1 MALDIINYPLGKNR
15 CYQQNVK
22 RTPIGIQIHS
32 IGCAQ
37 GTGKAVAD
45 SFNNSTVAAFVTYVC
60 DADTPGLV
68 YQCGSEDLYTWAD
81 AGYGNR
87 NLITIEIAESDYM
100 KYTPNSA
107 TYKITDQAKFT
118 ADILRGY
125 DTAVALCAEIC
136 KKRGWDPFTKLE
148 HGLYLI
154 SSHDEG
160 RIAGVSSS
168 HVDPSHIWSQ
178 FGLSMDT
185 FRRAVKTALERGD
198 SVETEPV
205 IKYRVRKTW
214 TDVASQTNA
223 FESLDLAKSDADK
236 HPGYSV
242 FNEKGEA
249 VYTSVWYNVGIPAS
263 KKAFIEAVA
272 ETAVIL
278 YPITKILP
286 SVVIGQ
292 CCLET
297 GYGLGSDST
306 ALVKVNNLLGMKK
319 DLINNTWKDYSVW
332 PGKSI
337 KKLTPEEVNGK
348 VIKKYDYFR
357 AYDNYEQCITDYE
370 MFLLNVKNDKGYKYR
385 HVAGMT
391 DPKEVITAISKGGY
405 ATDSGYISKVM
416 ALINANDLTKYD
428 KEVIK
433 TSTAT
438 TTIKDKYV
446 VRRKLAEKKYQLGAF
461 SNLKNAKKLANANWG
476 YRVYDLETRK
486 AVYIPKISVKELFI
500 AKMIQFDNYVQDD
513 NAAGKQWYYYNGKP
527 SKGSFWETRR
537 ANMRWTNC
545 CGGVQLAAYAAGVPK
560 KALCWY
566 LQRGKIVW
574 LNDHAEKDAK
584 EYFDIID
591 VRTKTLSQCIKDGT
605 VVPGDILGY
614 MTLSH
619 TNAYPMPGFTFD
631 SGHLWCQGKGE
642 GAKYTKWVGPLAYG
656 NYKISYIFRI
666 KK

>member
-1 MALDIINYPLGKNR
+1 MSLNIIDYPLGKNR

-45 SFNNSTVAAFVTYVC
+45 SFNNATTAAFVTYIC
-60 DADTPGLV
+60 DADVPGRV
-68 YQCGSEDLYTWAD
+68 YRCGSEELYTWAD

-87 NLITIEIAESDYM
+87 NLITVEIAESDYM
-100 KYTPNSA
+100 VYKPNSA
-107 TYKITDQAKFT
+107 TYTITDQEKFK

-136 KKRGWDPFTKLE
+136 KRRKWDPYTKLD

-160 RIAGVSSS
+160 RIAGSSS
-168 HVDPSHIWSQ
+168 AHVDPTHIWSKV
-178 FGLSMDT
+178 GLSMDT
-185 FRRAVKTALERGD
+185 FRRAVKVAMERGAT
-198 SVETEPV
+198 VETEPV
-205 IKYRVRKTW
+205 IKYRVRKSW
-214 TDVASQTNA
+214 ADASSQTNA
-223 FESLDLAKSDADK
+223 YENLDLAKAEADRY
-236 HPGYSV
+236 PGYSV
-242 FNEKGEA
+242 YNEKGEA

-272 ETAVIL
+272 QTAVGL
-278 YPITKILP
+278 YSKTKILP

-306 ALVKVNNLLGMKK
+306 ELVKVNNLLGMKK
-319 DLINNTWKDYSVW
+319 DLINNTWKDYTVW
-332 PGKSI
+332 NGKSI
-337 KKLTPEEVNGK
+337 KKKTPEEVGGK
-348 VIKKYDYFR
+348 VIYKYDYFR
-357 AYDNYEQCITDYE
+357 VYDNYEQCITDYE
-370 MFLLNVKNDKGYKYR
+370 MFLLHVKNDNGYKYR

-416 ALINANDLTKYD
+416 AVINANNLTQYD
-428 KEVIK
+428 KKVIPVPV
-433 TSTAT
+433 
-438 TTIKDKYV
+438 KDKYV
-446 VRRKLAEKKYQLGAF
+446 VRRKLGEKKYQLGAF
-461 SNLKNAKKLANANWG
+461 SNLKNAKSMANKNWG
-476 YRVYDLETRK
+476 YKVYDIETREL
-486 AVYIPKISVKELFI
+486 VYSPKITVKQMFI

-513 NAAGKQWYYYNGKP
+513 NAAGKQWYYFNGKA
-527 SKGSFWETRR
+527 SKGSFWATRK

-574 LNDHAEKDAK
+574 LNNHAEADAK
-584 EYFDIID
+584 EYFDIIK
-591 VRTKTLSQCIKDGT
+591 VGNKTLNQCIKDGT

-619 TNAYPMPGFTFD
+619 TNAYLMPGFTFD
-631 SGHLWCQGKGE
+631 SGHLWCEGKGE
-642 GAKYTKWVGPLAYG
+642 GAKYTRWVGPLAYG

>member
-1 MALDIINYPLGKNR
+1 MSLNILNYPLGKNR

-22 RTPIGIQIHS
+22 RTPVGIQIHS

-45 SFNNSTVAAFVTYVC
+45 SFNNATTANFVTYIC
-60 DADTPGLV
+60 DADVPGKV
-68 YQCGSEDLYTWAD
+68 YQCGSEELYTWAD

-87 NLITIEIAESDYM
+87 NLITVEIAESDYM
-100 KYTPNSA
+100 AYKPNSA
-107 TYKITDQAKFT
+107 TYTITDQAKFK

-136 KKRGWDPFTKLE
+136 KRRKWDPNTKLE

-160 RIAGVSSS
+160 RIAGTSSA
-168 HVDPSHIWSQ
+168 HFDPTHIWSQ

-185 FRRAVKTALERGD
+185 FRRAVKVAMERGAT
-198 SVETEPV
+198 VETEPV
-205 IKYRVRKTW
+205 VKYRVRKSW
-214 TDVASQTNA
+214 TDAASQTNA
-223 FESLDLAKSDADK
+223 YENLDLAKAEADR

-242 FNEKGEA
+242 YNEKGEA
-249 VYTSVWYNVGIPAS
+249 VYASKELPVLGGIPSS
-263 KKAFIEAVA
+263 KEAFIEAVSKI
-272 ETAVIL
+272 AVEL
-278 YPITKILP
+278 YSKTKILP

-306 ALVKVNNLLGMKK
+306 ELVKVNNLLGMKA
-319 DLINNTWKDYSVW
+319 DLINNTWKDFTVW
-332 PGKSI
+332 NGKSI
-337 KKLTPEEVNGK
+337 KKKTPEEKDGK
-348 VIKKYDYFR
+348 VIYKYDYFR
-357 AYDNYEQCITDYE
+357 VYDNYEQCITDYE
-370 MFLLNVKNDKGYKYR
+370 MFLLNVKNDNGYKYR
-385 HVAGMT
+385 QVAGMT

-416 ALINANDLTKYD
+416 AVINANSLTQYD
-428 KEVIK
+428 KKVIPVPV
-433 TSTAT
+433 
-438 TTIKDKYV
+438 KDKYV
-446 VRRKLAEKKYQLGAF
+446 VRRKLGEKKYQLGAF
-461 SNLKNAKKLANANWG
+461 SNLKNAKKKANENWG
-476 YRVYDLETRK
+476 YKVYNIETREL
-486 AVYIPKISVKELFI
+486 VYSPKITVKQMFI

-513 NAAGKQWYYYNGKP
+513 NAAGKQWYYYNGKA
-527 SKGSFWETRR
+527 SKGSFWATRK

-574 LNDHAEKDAK
+574 LNNHAEADAK
-584 EYFDIID
+584 EYFDIIK
-591 VRTKTLSQCIKDGT
+591 VGNKTLNQCIKDGT

-631 SGHLWCQGKGE
+631 SGHLWCEGKGE
-642 GAKYTKWVGPLAYG
+642 GAKYTRWVGPLAYG